1 MHRVGE
7 AGMVDQS
14 LLRVLPPALRAAS
27 GVIAGHAAQVI
38 LPRGP
43 RAESA
48 EICGVGAAAV
58 DSAFEG
64 YCAAFSQRLS
74 SASAALVAAAC
85 SFTGMEDGNS
95 AALASIAPMRTV
107 AHG

>member
-1 MHRVGE
+1 
-7 AGMVDQS
+7 MVDQS
-14 LLRVLPPALRAAS
+14 LLRVLPSALQAAS
-27 GVIAGHAAQVI
+27 GVIAGYAAQVA
-38 LPRGP
+38 LPPGP

-48 EICGVGAAAV
+48 EICGVGVAAV

-64 YCAAFSQRLS
+64 YRAAFSQRLS

-95 AALASIAPMRTV
+95 VALASVAPVGMV